1 MADKEV
7 QNSKQSTVSA
17 VTGMKEP
24 KPPNEHANASKTSPV
39 KPGNSRQV
47 PATNANMNEV
57 LEIFRVLNSNVNA
70 QNERIEKQ
78 EHRFNEFMAAC
89 NEPMEDDSNYDDCYD
104 VETEHEETSFQLEQK
119 SIFKQLSDKL
129 YQHEQVDVDIHPD
142 LASLVNNSFRNGLS
156 EDNLDDICKRIHRP
170 ENCDSLV

>member
-24 KPPNEHANASKTSPV
+24 KPPNENANLSKTSSV

-57 LEIFRVLNSNVNA
+57 LEILRVLNSNVNT
-70 QNERIEKQ
+70 QNERI
-78 EHRFNEFMAAC
+78 
-89 NEPMEDDSNYDDCYD
+89 
-104 VETEHEETSFQLEQK
+104 SF
-119 SIFKQLSDKL
+119 
-129 YQHEQVDVDIHPD
+129 
-142 LASLVNNSFRNGLS
+142 
-156 EDNLDDICKRIHRP
+156 
-170 ENCDSLV
+170 